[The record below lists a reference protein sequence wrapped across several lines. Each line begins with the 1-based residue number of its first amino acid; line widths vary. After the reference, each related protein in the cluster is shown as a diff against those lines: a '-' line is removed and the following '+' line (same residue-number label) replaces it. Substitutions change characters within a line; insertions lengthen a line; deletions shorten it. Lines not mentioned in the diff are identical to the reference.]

1 MNALAQV
8 LRDEIEA
15 NGPIGFDRFM
25 ALALY
30 HPELGYYEGAEPRL
44 GRKGDYY
51 TSVSVGPLFGELLGF
66 RLARWLAGLGEG
78 LLHLVEAGA
87 HDGRL
92 AADVLTYLHA
102 CEPALANRLEYWLLE
117 PSERRYAWQREN
129 LAAFGSQVH
138 WAGEMRELPR
148 IRGVVFSNE
157 LLDALPVHRLQW
169 EGCPGGWRELGVTW
183 ERDHFEWT
191 TLPGERVALAPE
203 VPPELRTA
211 LPRGYTLEVGLAAR
225 DWWREAASQ
234 VEAGWLMTLD
244 YGDAPGTHL
253 LPERPGGTLRAF
265 RQHKIAPDVL
275 ADPGE
280 QDLTAH
286 VDFGVIRA
294 AGEAAGLE
302 TEGLCRQETFLAGIL
317 ADLEQRTTPFPPWT
331 PARRRQCLTLL
342 HPSHLGASHL
352 VLVQRRRKG
361 RPHAHD

>member
-1 MNALAQV
+1 MNPLAQV

-30 HPELGYYEGAEPRL
+30 HPELGYYERAQPRL
-44 GRKGDYY
+44 GREGDYY
-51 TSVSVGPLFGELLGF
+51 TSVSVGPVFGELLGF
-66 RLARWLAGLGEG
+66 RLARWLAELGDG
-78 LLHLVEAGA
+78 PLHLVEAGA

-92 AADVLTYLHA
+92 ATDLLTYFRA
-102 CEPALANRLEYWLLE
+102 CEPALAYRLEYWLLE

-129 LAAFGSQVH
+129 LAAFGNQVR
-138 WAGEMRELPR
+138 WAVEMRELPQ

-183 ERDHFEWT
+183 ERDHFDWT

-203 VPPELRTA
+203 LPLELRTA
-211 LPRGYTLEVGLAAR
+211 LPRGYTLEVGVAAR
-225 DWWREAASQ
+225 DWWQEAARHL
-234 VEAGWLMTLD
+234 EAGWLITLD
-244 YGDAPGTHL
+244 YGDAPGTRPR
-253 LPERPGGTLRAF
+253 PERPTGTLRAY
-265 RQHKIAPDVL
+265 RQHQLTPDVL

-294 AGEAAGLE
+294 AGEAAELE
-302 TEGLCRQETFLAGIL
+302 TEELCRQETFLAGIL
-317 ADLEQRTTPFPPWT
+317 ADLEQRAAPFPPWT

-342 HPSHLGASHL
+342 HPGHLGTSHL
-352 VLVQRRRKG
+352 VLVQRRRNG
-361 RPHAHD
+361 